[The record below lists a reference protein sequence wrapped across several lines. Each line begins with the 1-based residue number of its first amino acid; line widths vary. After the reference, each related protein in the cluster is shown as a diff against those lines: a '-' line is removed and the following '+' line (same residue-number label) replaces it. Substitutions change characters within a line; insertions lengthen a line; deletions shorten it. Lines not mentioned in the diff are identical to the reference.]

1 MKSTLLQFQN
11 DINSTTLD
19 KIFHGLTWFQSLDLH
34 ICLHQFKQNLDIA
47 TYCNFIMELE
57 KISVKSDENSNSV
70 IVNDPVT
77 VHESQN
83 DSKDASD
90 SVLSASC
97 IVVQE

>member
-1 MKSTLLQFQN
+1 
-11 DINSTTLD
+11 
-19 KIFHGLTWFQSLDLH
+19 
-34 ICLHQFKQNLDIA
+34 
-47 TYCNFIMELE
+47 MELE

-70 IVNDPVT
+70 IDPVT

-90 SVLSASC
+90 SVLSASR

>member
-1 MKSTLLQFQN
+1 
-11 DINSTTLD
+11 
-19 KIFHGLTWFQSLDLH
+19 
-34 ICLHQFKQNLDIA
+34 
-47 TYCNFIMELE
+47 MELE
-57 KISVKSDENSNSV
+57 KNSVKSDENSNSV

>member
-1 MKSTLLQFQN
+1 M
-11 DINSTTLD
+11 D
-19 KIFHGLTWFQSLDLH
+19 KIFHGLTWFQSLGLH
-34 ICLHQFKQNLDIA
+34 ICLHQFKQNLDVA
-47 TYCNFIMELE
+47 TYCSFIMELE
-57 KISVKSDENSNSV
+57 KNFLWNQMKNSNSV
-70 IVNDPVT
+70 IVNDPVI

>member
-19 KIFHGLTWFQSLDLH
+19 KIFHGLTWFQSLGLH
-34 ICLHQFKQNLDIA
+34 ICLHQFKQNLDVA

-83 DSKDASD
+83 DSKDAS
-90 SVLSASC
+90 VLSASR